1 MELWIGA
8 INLGLLYAFTAVG
21 VFITFR
27 IQNFPDITVDG
38 SFTAG
43 ASTAAICIVSGVN
56 PIIALILAFLTGAVA
71 GMFTGLI
78 HSKLKVNSLLA
89 GILVMIGFYSINL
102 HIMGKSNIPLLD
114 KNDLFYMFR
123 QISPS
128 INPEILYTIVLSII
142 VLVFWFIISLFF
154 KSDLGLSFRGTGT
167 NQIMASASGVNVELF
182 KIFSVAAA
190 NGLVGLSGGLIA
202 QYQGFADIGMGIGTV
217 VIGLASVIIGESILK
232 SRNIAV
238 KILSAIIGA
247 IVFRLMIACA
257 LFIGFNPNDLKL
269 LTALF
274 VLVTLFITKY
284 LNDNK
289 KSLSVESKSPSKVKK
304 YVPVLIGVILLGVVG
319 TFVYST
325 FFSKP
330 AKTFKI
336 GVLQVA
342 DNGLLNITRESF
354 LVEIKKLGYNEEN
367 CELIVENANGEL
379 PNVNAILDKFIMNKV
394 DVIVAISTPVTQ
406 AAIKKV
412 TKIPVVFATVANPF
426 ILKAGESD
434 SVHLPNVTGVYGW
447 VPMEKVLEYT
457 RQIIPGKLKLGV
469 MWDPAQANSV
479 FNVDQLKKAVTKYN
493 DIEFVGVHIASS
505 SEVYQA
511 AQSLVAKGINM
522 FLLPPD
528 NIVYSAFESIVKA
541 ADTKNLPIIMCDIER
556 LESGAVFTYG
566 YDYTISG
573 IQAADMVDRILNGEK
588 VAKIPFE
595 RYKRVSMGVNLKA
608 AEKCGVIVPDE
619 IINSATLIVNK
630 DGSIIDKTPKL
641 KSKIRTALFLFNDS
655 KSALEVSKGVNDFF
669 EEKNVLKKKNMTLDL
684 FNAQNEF
691 HLANSVAQKIV
702 SNNYDYIITL
712 STPSL
717 QVMANNNKK
726 IPHIFGFVS
735 DPYRMG
741 IAKDSMHHIENIT
754 GVQTLQPVESSIKT
768 VREIFPKAKTIGIV
782 WNPAEACSEACTE
795 IARKA
800 CELYGFKLIE
810 VNVANTSEVQD
821 AVNSL
826 IAKKIDIFLTS
837 GDNTVVMAVPMIA
850 QMLKEHKIP
859 FVTNAFSD
867 VEVGA
872 FLSVGADY
880 YEVGRETAKYALKVI
895 DGSRTKDLKI
905 YKFVPEKMYLNL
917 KLANEY
923 GIKID
928 QKIINKAAKVLR

>member
-1 MELWIGA
+1 
-8 INLGLLYAFTAVG
+8 
-21 VFITFR
+21 
-27 IQNFPDITVDG
+27 
-38 SFTAG
+38 
-43 ASTAAICIVSGVN
+43 
-56 PIIALILAFLTGAVA
+56 
-71 GMFTGLI
+71 
-78 HSKLKVNSLLA
+78 
-89 GILVMIGFYSINL
+89 
-102 HIMGKSNIPLLD
+102 
-114 KNDLFYMFR
+114 
-123 QISPS
+123 
-128 INPEILYTIVLSII
+128 
-142 VLVFWFIISLFF
+142 
-154 KSDLGLSFRGTGT
+154 
-167 NQIMASASGVNVELF
+167 MASASGVNVELF
-182 KIFSVAAA
+182 KIFAVAVA

-217 VIGLASVIIGESILK
+217 VIGLASVIIGESVLK

-238 KILSAIIGA
+238 KILSAIVGA
-247 IVFRLMIACA
+247 VVFRLMIACA

-274 VLVTLFITKY
+274 VLFTLFITKY

-289 KSLSVESKSPSKVKK
+289 KSSTSESKSGRQVRK
-304 YVPVLIGVILLGVVG
+304 YAPVLIGVVLIGVVG
-319 TFVYST
+319 AFVYST

-354 LVEIKKLGYNEEN
+354 LVEIKKLGYTEEN
-367 CELIVENANGEL
+367 CELLVENANGEL
-379 PNVNAILDKFIMNKV
+379 PNVNAILDKFLMNKV

-479 FNVDQLKKAVTKYN
+479 FNVEQLKKAVTNYN
-493 DIEFVGVHIASS
+493 DIEFEGVHIASS
-505 SEVYQA
+505 NEVYQA

-541 ADTKNLPIIMCDIER
+541 ADTRNLPIIMCDIER
-556 LESGAVFTYG
+556 LESGSVFTYG

-573 IQAADMVDRILNGEK
+573 IQAANMVNRILNGENI
-588 VAKIPFE
+588 ANIPFE

-608 AEKCGVIVPDE
+608 AEKCGVIVPDD

-669 EEKNVLKKKNMTLDL
+669 KEKNVLKKKNMTLDV

-726 IPHIFGFVS
+726 IPHVFGFVS

-741 IAKDSMHHIENIT
+741 IAKDSMNHIENIT

-768 VREIFPKAKTIGIV
+768 IREILPKAKTIGIV

-800 CELYGFKLIE
+800 CELYGFKLVE
-810 VNVANTSEVQD
+810 VNVTNTSEVQE

-826 IAKKIDIFLTS
+826 ISKKIDVFLTS

-850 QMLKEHKIP
+850 KMLKEHKIP

-895 DGSRTKDLKI
+895 NGSRTKDLKI

-917 KLANEY
+917 KLAEEY